1 MLLSLAR
8 TNLRTKFYDAVADPG
23 KGPGSPLS
31 LDQTGAR
38 RAKKGFFFDT
48 SPPPLFQGLYDRPPP
63 SLHPASEGLDPPLR
77 RGFTVSSH
85 LSVCV
90 K

>member
-38 RAKKGFFFDT
+38 RAKKGFFFLHL
-48 SPPPLFQGLYDRPPP
+48 PAPLISG
-63 SLHPASEGLDPPLR
+63 
-77 RGFTVSSH
+77 
-85 LSVCV
+85 SV
-90 K
+90 

>member
-31 LDQTGAR
+31 LDQSGAR
-38 RAKKGFFFDT
+38 RAKKGFFFFLHL
-48 SPPPLFQGLYDRPPP
+48 PAPLISG
-63 SLHPASEGLDPPLR
+63 
-77 RGFTVSSH
+77 
-85 LSVCV
+85 SV
-90 K
+90 

>member
-31 LDQTGAR
+31 LDQSGAR
-38 RAKKGFFFDT
+38 RAKKGFFFLHL
-48 SPPPLFQGLYDRPPP
+48 PAPLISG
-63 SLHPASEGLDPPLR
+63 
-77 RGFTVSSH
+77 
-85 LSVCV
+85 SV
-90 K
+90 